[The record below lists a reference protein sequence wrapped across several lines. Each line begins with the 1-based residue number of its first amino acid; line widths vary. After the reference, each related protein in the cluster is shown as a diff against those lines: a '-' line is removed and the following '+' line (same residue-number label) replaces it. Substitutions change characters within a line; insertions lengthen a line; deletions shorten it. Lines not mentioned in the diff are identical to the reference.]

1 LKQLFIHFYHFMTT
15 ENNQE
20 HMCGGGAGSCT
31 GHFLKR
37 KAAVGFILLAVSGSM
52 LLLAMAATAMKEY
65 KYIGRDVN
73 AETTIT
79 VSGDGEAFAAPDIA
93 MVSFSI
99 TQEAKTPAD
108 ARKLVDE
115 KMKKISDFLATAG
128 VAGKDIKTT
137 GYNLNPK
144 YEWQQR
150 QILCITYPCPQPPG
164 KQVLLGYEVTQ
175 STEVKVRNLDNA
187 GNVLGGLTDNGAT
200 DVSGLTFAVENEDAV
215 KATVREQAIA
225 KAKVKAAQLAKDLD
239 VSLVRIVSFN
249 EGGNAPLYYAREV
262 MSMKALSADAGAPS
276 APTVSAGENKYTS
289 NVTIVYEIR

>member
-1 LKQLFIHFYHFMTT
+1 MAT
-15 ENNQE
+15 ENNE
-20 HMCGGGAGSCT
+20 GNMCGSASSQCT
-31 GHFLKR
+31 GHFMKR
-37 KAAVGFILLAVSGSM
+37 KAAVGFILLAVSGSI
-52 LLLAMAATAMKEY
+52 LLFAMAATVLKEY

-73 AETTIT
+73 AQTTIT

-93 MVSFSI
+93 TIAFGI

-108 ARKLVDE
+108 ARRMVDE
-115 KMKKISDFLATAG
+115 KMKKVHDFLVKSG
-128 VAGKDIKTT
+128 VAEKDIKTT

-150 QILCITYPCPQPPG
+150 QVVCITYPCNQPPG

-175 STEVKVRNLDNA
+175 STQIKVRKLDNA
-187 GNVLGGLTDNGAT
+187 GDILGGLTDNGAT
-200 DVSGLTFAVENEDAV
+200 DVSGLNFMVEDEDAI
-215 KATVREQAIA
+215 KNTVREEAIA
-225 KAKVKAAQLAKDLD
+225 KAKAKAAQLADDLG

-249 EGGNAPLYYAREV
+249 EGGDYPVYYARAGME
-262 MSMKALSADAGAPS
+262 MKAMSADMSAPS